1 MKYRVTVVE
10 ECSYHVDVEA
20 DDEEAAREKAI
31 KVMETTENRDAMF
44 GDCMERDATAIYANP
59 PNWKANV

>member
-1 MKYRVTVVE
+1 MKYRITVVE
-10 ECSYHVDVEA
+10 QCSYHVDVEA
-20 DDEEAAREKAI
+20 DSEEAASEAAI

-44 GDCMERDATAIYANP
+44 GDCMERDAVAVFRNP